1 MAAVVD
7 MKVPEV
13 QKMAKGLDTISGVL
27 DTCNKTLQVISM
39 LLKSNI
45 FTGLV
50 GAAAIAWIDTYRPKI
65 QTMSDN
71 TKKLSQA
78 VTKSVE
84 AFQNGDMEA
93 SNLFMTGL

>member
-13 QKMAKGLDTISGVL
+13 QAMAKGLETVSGVL
-27 DTCNKTLQVISM
+27 DTCNKTLQVISF
-39 LLKSNI
+39 LLKTNI

-50 GAAAIAWIDTYRPKI
+50 GLAAIAWIDNYRPKI
-65 QTMSDN
+65 QTMSEN
-71 TKKLSQA
+71 TKKLSEA
-78 VTKSVE
+78 VTKSVK
-84 AFQNGDMEA
+84 AFEDGDTDA

>member
-13 QKMAKGLDTISGVL
+13 QKMAKGLETISGVL

-50 GAAAIAWIDTYRPKI
+50 GAAAIIWIDNYRPKI
-65 QTMSDN
+65 QDMADK
-71 TKKLSQA
+71 TKKLSEA

-84 AFQNGDMEA
+84 AFERGDTDA

>member
-13 QKMAKGLDTISGVL
+13 QKMAKGLETISGVL

-50 GAAAIAWIDTYRPKI
+50 GAAAILWIDTYRPKI
-65 QTMSDN
+65 QTMSEN
-71 TKKLSQA
+71 TKKLSEA

-84 AFQNGDMEA
+84 AFERGDTDA